1 METLSQD
8 LRYGFRMLLKNPGFT
23 AVALLTLALGIGAN
37 TAIFSVVYSV
47 LLRPLPYPEAGRL
60 VVTSVSVPDYR
71 DLNEANEVFDETAIW
86 ASNLYTLDSN
96 GEPEQLMGAVVSPS
110 FFTLLGQAAIG
121 RTFQPEEDREPLV
134 VLSDDLWRER
144 FGGDASAL
152 GRSVNLGGR
161 SHTIIGV
168 MPPEFQ
174 IPSSQFKV
182 WVTFGSALAQAPAQA
197 ENRQLRIFRCIAR
210 LKAGVTHQQAQA
222 ETGAIFKRL
231 EEQHPNTNSGVSPT
245 LTPLYDRIVG
255 DVRPALMILLAAVGL
270 VLLIASANVANLMLA
285 RTTARE
291 REIVIR
297 VALGAGRWRVA
308 RQLLTE
314 SVLLAACGGTL
325 GTLLAVWGVDAL
337 TGLNP
342 GDLPRLSSI
351 RISPPVLWFTLG
363 VSLLTG
369 ILFGLAPVIQSLK
382 LNLNDALKEGGRGIG
397 GSQWGR
403 RLRGALVVGEI
414 AVSLVVLVGAGLL
427 VKSFSR
433 LVNSDAGF
441 VADNLLTMNIELFH
455 FKDPQRRAALQREVI
470 AQIQKLPGVET
481 VGAGSGM
488 PPVTAQRVT
497 RFAAEGQENSTSQ
510 PDAAYFIGAS
520 PDYFV
525 ALGTPLIQ
533 GRAFDERDS
542 ENAPKVVIINKT
554 LARRLFPNEDPIGKR
569 FKLINP
575 EQSDEWRSIVG
586 VVGDVKYSGLDDPG
600 EAVVYTP
607 FAQTPFLWSYVMV
620 KAAGNST
627 ALLPGI
633 RSAVSS
639 VDPRL
644 AALQLQPMREVVWG
658 SVAQPRFNMI
668 LLSSFAVLA
677 LTLAVVGLYGVMSYL
692 VAQRTREIGVR
703 MALGAGRA
711 DVLKLVVGRGL
722 ALAGAG
728 VAVGLAAAF
737 GATRVLTSLLFGVS
751 ATDPVTFL
759 LAALLLT
766 GVALAACV
774 VPAHRAMK
782 VDPMVA
788 LRYE

>member
-8 LRYGFRMLLKNPGFT
+8 LRYGFRMLLRNPGFT

-37 TAIFSVVYSV
+37 TAIFSVIYSV
-47 LLRPLPYPEAGRL
+47 LLRPLPYPEAARL
-60 VVTSVSVPDYR
+60 VVTNVSVPDYR
-71 DLNEANEVFDETAIW
+71 DLKEANEVFDETAIW
-86 ASNLYTLDSN
+86 ASNLYSLDAN

-110 FFTLLGQAAIG
+110 FFSLLGQPAIG
-121 RTFQPEEDREPLV
+121 RTFQPEEDRERLV
-134 VLSDDLWRER
+134 VLSDDLWRKR
-144 FGGDASAL
+144 FGGDASAVGGNL
-152 GRSVNLGGR
+152 NLGGK

-174 IPSSQFKV
+174 FPSSQFKL
-182 WVTFGSALAQAPAQA
+182 WVTFGSALAEAPVQA

-210 LKAGVTHQQAQA
+210 LKPGVTHQQAQA
-222 ETGAIFKRL
+222 ETSAIFTRL
-231 EEQHPNTNSGVSPT
+231 EDQHPNTNSGVSAT

-255 DVRPALMILLAAVGL
+255 DVRPLLMILLAAVGL
-270 VLLIASANVANLMLA
+270 ILLIACANVANLLLA

-297 VALGAGRWRVA
+297 VALGAGRSRVA

-314 SVLLAACGGTL
+314 SVLLAAWGGAL

-337 TGLNP
+337 KSLNP

-351 RISPPVLWFTLG
+351 RISPAVLLFTLG

-369 ILFGLAPVIQSLK
+369 ILFGLAPVMQTLR

-397 GSQWGR
+397 GPAWGR
-403 RLRGALVVGEI
+403 RLRGALVICEI
-414 AVSLVVLVGAGLL
+414 ALSLVVLVGAGLL

-433 LVNSDAGF
+433 LVNTDAGF
-441 VADNLLTMNIELFH
+441 VANNVLTMNIELFH

-481 VGAGSGM
+481 VGAGSGL

-497 RFAAEGQENSTSQ
+497 RFVAEGQDTSTSQ
-510 PDAAYFIGAS
+510 QDAAYFIGAS
-520 PDYFV
+520 PDYFL

-542 ENAPKVVIINKT
+542 DGAPKVVVINKT
-554 LARRLFPNEDPIGKR
+554 LARRLFPNEDPIGR
-569 FKLINP
+569 RLKLINP
-575 EQSDEWRSIVG
+575 EQSNEWRSIVG
-586 VVGDVKYSGLDDPG
+586 IVGDVKYSGLDDPG

-627 ALLPGI
+627 ALIAGI
-633 RSAVSS
+633 RGAVSS

-644 AALQLQPMREVVWG
+644 AALQLQPMSELVWG
-658 SVAQPRFNMI
+658 SVAQPRFNMV

-677 LTLAVVGLYGVMSYL
+677 VTLAVIGLYGVMSYL

-703 MALGAGRA
+703 MALGAGST
-711 DVLKLVVGRGL
+711 DVLKLVVGRAL
-722 ALAGAG
+722 ALAGVG
-728 VAVGLAAAF
+728 VALGLAAAF
-737 GATRVLTSLLFGVS
+737 MATRALTSLLYGVS
-751 ATDPVTFL
+751 ATDPITFFVV
-759 LAALLLT
+759 ALLLT

-774 VPAHRAMK
+774 VPARRAMK